1 MPTNRFIYFL
11 LALCCIVLNSL
22 GMFCLWSATRPLY
35 QGHSDTIAPA
45 FFSASYELAGM
56 FILSTSSCILF
67 IIVCISGKS
76 KFSLLAKY
84 ISSFLARMFSKS
96 V

>member
-1 MPTNRFIYFL
+1 MHIHRFIYFL
-11 LALCCIVLNSL
+11 LAFCIVLNSL
-22 GMFCLWSATRPLY
+22 GMYCLWSATRPLY
-35 QGHSDTIAPA
+35 QGHSDIITPE
-45 FFSASYELAGM
+45 FLSASYELAGM

-67 IIVCISGKS
+67 VIVCISGKS

-84 ISSFLARMFSKS
+84 TSSFLARMLSKS

>member
-1 MPTNRFIYFL
+1 MRTNQFIYL
-11 LALCCIVLNSL
+11 LPALFCIVLNTL

-35 QGHSDTIAPA
+35 QGHSDTIAPV
-45 FFSASYELAGM
+45 FLSASYELAGM
-56 FILSTSSCILF
+56 FILATSSCILF
-67 IIVCISGKS
+67 IIVCVSGKS

-84 ISSFLARMFSKS
+84 ISSFLARMLFKS